1 MISSSEIKNFTYG
14 LYGAFAKGVAQP
26 ILKHAETV
34 GTMIKDTSA
43 YSLDRIIEVVIGL
56 IVMATVLPIGL
67 KEFMKAGN
75 DAVLSSGSVHAV
87 WVIAPVLIVLGLV
100 LGLIYMAL
108 GKNNG

>member
-1 MISSSEIKNFTYG
+1 MRSLKQMFTD
-14 LYGAFAKGVAQP
+14 AR
-26 ILKHAETV
+26 
-34 GTMIKDTSA
+34 A
-43 YSLDRIIEVVIGL
+43 YSLDRIIEVVIAL

-108 GKNNG
+108 GKNTG